1 MSDEVKER
9 ISPVDFVVGQPI
21 IITERPVLQN
31 IPPLKNDD
39 HWWED
44 QEAMNAVR
52 EKLKFHTRIE
62 SNHLMTV
69 ALPSEE
75 VIPTPE
81 NMRTSIEKHFITV
94 SCITDHLNLHNEPRI
109 EPVRTYYTEYIHSQ
123 ANHETNGVTENAVV
137 FAHGWVCGQKDI
149 VDDSG
154 HVQHLNYHDK
164 VMAHLDSSIRIY
176 AAEPPGYA
184 SDQADELESIGAD
197 QLDALDMH
205 NYPQTIQ
212 TAVADIAEDM
222 FRRGKKGKIV
232 VVGHSMGGWASSMI
246 TAEFVSRM
254 KTAYDV
260 DVVVELTAP
269 AFQMHKITS
278 VGKLTP
284 AINPLLHRIR
294 NTLEHLP
301 VRRVTQKT
309 SEKITKRIIQHLG
322 PLLLLKPD
330 DIFMQQ
336 ARRTDIRTTIRN
348 LQDLWGNHYSEA
360 EVRQITGQDFIRRI
374 WLARKDTLVD
384 NKNLVNNPKAI
395 EVENEGHLLER
406 NNAFAHLLARHL
418 ERDIFQAA

>member
-9 ISPVDFVVGQPI
+9 TSPVDFTVAQPI
-21 IITERPVLQN
+21 IITERPVLQH

-52 EKLKFHTRIE
+52 EKLKLHAE
-62 SNHLMTV
+62 PEMNHMTTII
-69 ALPSEE
+69 LPSEE
-75 VIPTPE
+75 IVPVPE
-81 NMRTSIEKHFITV
+81 NLRNRIQKHFITV
-94 SCITDHLNLHNEPRI
+94 DCITDRLNLHNQPSI
-109 EPVRTYYTEYIHSQ
+109 EPVRVYYTEYIHSQ
-123 ANHETNGVTENAVV
+123 RDEMTDKVTENAVV
-137 FAHGWVCGQKDI
+137 FAHGWVCGQKD
-149 VDDSG
+149 VVNSSG
-154 HVQHLNYHDK
+154 QVEHLNYHDK
-164 VMAHLDSSIRIY
+164 VMAHLDPEIRTY
-176 AAEPPGYA
+176 AVEPPGYA
-184 SDQADELESIGAD
+184 SDQEDGLESIGAD

-212 TAVADIAEDM
+212 TAVANIAEDM
-222 FRRGKKGKIV
+222 FKRGKKGKIA

-254 KTAYDV
+254 KTAYGV

-360 EVRQITGQDFIRRI
+360 EVRQITGQDFIRRV

-384 NKNLVNNPKAI
+384 NKNLNNDPKAV

-418 ERDIFQAA
+418 EKDVFQVA